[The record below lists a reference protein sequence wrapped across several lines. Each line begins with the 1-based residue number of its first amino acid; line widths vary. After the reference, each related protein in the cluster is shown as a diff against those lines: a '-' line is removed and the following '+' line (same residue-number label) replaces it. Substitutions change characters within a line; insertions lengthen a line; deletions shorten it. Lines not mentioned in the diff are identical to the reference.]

1 MGASRHTAWITCSAT
16 TAFNTAH
23 GPPTC
28 QPQVLPAPPGYQ
40 PIYTPARKLM
50 STPTPM
56 MGGGTPLYH
65 MPVEDPGM
73 KQVSRVFRG
82 FGEGG

>member
-1 MGASRHTAWITCSAT
+1 MPWSDRPRLPRCPPPSRRRAQI
-16 TAFNTAH
+16 
-23 GPPTC
+23 
-28 QPQVLPAPPGYQ
+28 LPAPPGYQ

-56 MGGGTPLYH
+56 TLGGGATPLYH

-73 KQVSRVFRG
+73 KQVGALVGRVRAGRQERG
-82 FGEGG
+82 F